1 MCILLK
7 KEFFKRK
14 HTNFLLTSDI
24 RGLRVEM
31 NESETES
38 TISVSTM
45 LLLICSHIIQ

>member
-1 MCILLK
+1 MYFTK